1 MKSVLQKAGIKYAAV
16 SVAGFL
22 MIAACA
28 DNSADKD
35 GNGVVD
41 SEERAAEM
49 DYDAFIPMKA
59 GLWETRF
66 VFSDIDVPSLG
77 KAQKKQIMDEV
88 AESASSQSCLTEA
101 EAKKPGADFFGGN
114 GAEKCVYKAFDVS
127 GQNVKLKLSCGMDGM
142 GSVDME
148 LAGVM
153 GETEFNYDS
162 KVDVRLPMVG
172 KVAMQGKAMGKYVG
186 ACPAS

>member
-1 MKSVLQKAGIKYAAV
+1 MKTAILKAAWPLIGSLA
-16 SVAGFL
+16 L
-22 MIAACA
+22 AACA

-35 GNGVVD
+35 GNGIID

-59 GLWETRF
+59 GLWETKF
-66 VFSDIDVPSLG
+66 VFADINVPTLG
-77 KAQKKQIMDEV
+77 KAEKQQIMDEV
-88 AESASSQSCLTEA
+88 AKSASSQSCLSEA
-101 EAKKPGADFFGGN
+101 DAKKPGADFFGGN

-127 GQNVKLKLSCGMDGM
+127 GQNVQMKLSCGMDGM

-162 KVDVRLPMVG
+162 KVDVRLPVVG
-172 KVAMQGKAMGKYVG
+172 KVAMRGKATGKYVG

>member
-1 MKSVLQKAGIKYAAV
+1 MTVQAGVKTAMFGVALMVLA
-16 SVAGFL
+16 S
-22 MIAACA
+22 CS

-35 GNGVVD
+35 GNGVID

-59 GLWETRF
+59 GQWETRF
-66 VFSDIDVPSLG
+66 VFTDINVPTLG
-77 KAQKKQIMDEV
+77 KTEKRQIMDEV
-88 AESASSQSCLTEA
+88 AKSASSRTCLTEA

-127 GQNVKLKLSCGMDGM
+127 GQNVRMKLSCGMEGM

-162 KVDVRLPMVG
+162 KVDVRLPMIG
-172 KVAMQGKAMGKYVG
+172 KVKMTGNATGKYVG
-186 ACPAS
+186 ACPAP

>member
-1 MKSVLQKAGIKYAAV
+1 MSYVPSLKTTILGLTLFSLA
-16 SVAGFL
+16 S
-22 MIAACA
+22 CA

-35 GNGVVD
+35 GNGFVD

-59 GLWETRF
+59 GEWETRF
-66 VFSDIDVPSLG
+66 VFTEINVPTLG
-77 KAQKKQIMDEV
+77 KSQKRQIMDEV
-88 AESASSQSCLTEA
+88 AKSASNRMCLTEA

-127 GQNVKLKLSCGMDGM
+127 GQNVRMKLSCGMEGM
-142 GSVDME
+142 GSVDMQ

-153 GETEFNYDS
+153 GETEFKYKS
-162 KVDVRLPMVG
+162 KVDVRLPMIG
-172 KVAMQGKAMGKYVG
+172 KVKMTGNATGKYVG
-186 ACPAS
+186 ACTGT

>member
-1 MKSVLQKAGIKYAAV
+1 MTVRAGVKTAV
-16 SVAGFL
+16 FGLAL
-22 MIAACA
+22 MALASCS

-35 GNGVVD
+35 GNGVID

-59 GLWETRF
+59 GQWETRF
-66 VFSDIDVPSLG
+66 VFTDINVPTLG
-77 KAQKKQIMDEV
+77 KTEKRQIMDEV
-88 AESASSQSCLTEA
+88 AKSASSRSCLTEA

-127 GQNVKLKLSCGMDGM
+127 GQNVRMKLSCGMEGM

-162 KVDVRLPMVG
+162 KVDVRLPMIG
-172 KVAMQGKAMGKYVG
+172 KVKMTGNATGKYVG
-186 ACPAS
+186 ACPAP

>member
-1 MKSVLQKAGIKYAAV
+1 MKTAVLKAALPAIA
-16 SVAGFL
+16 L
-22 MIAACA
+22 MALAACA

-35 GNGVVD
+35 GNGIID

-59 GLWETRF
+59 GLWETKF
-66 VFSDIDVPSLG
+66 VFSDINVPTLG
-77 KAQKKQIMDEV
+77 KAQKQQIMDEV
-88 AESASSQSCLTEA
+88 AKSASSRSCLTEA
-101 EAKKPGADFFGGN
+101 DAKKPGADFFGGN

-127 GQNVKLKLSCGMDGM
+127 GQNVQMKLSCGMDGM

-162 KVDVRLPMVG
+162 KVNVRLPMVG
-172 KVAMQGKAMGKYVG
+172 KVAMQGKATGKYVG

>member
-1 MKSVLQKAGIKYAAV
+1 MNTGVRNAVLPA
-16 SVAGFL
+16 
-22 MIAACA
+22 IALLALSACA

-35 GNGVVD
+35 GNGIVD

-59 GLWETRF
+59 GLWETKF
-66 VFSDIDVPSLG
+66 VFAEINVPTLG
-77 KAQKKQIMDEV
+77 KAEKQQIMDEV
-88 AESASSQSCLTEA
+88 AKSASSRSCLTEA
-101 EAKKPGADFFGGN
+101 DAKKPGADFFGGN
-114 GAEKCVYKAFDVS
+114 GAEKCIYKAFDVS
-127 GQNVKLKLSCGMDGM
+127 GQNVQMKLSCGMDGM

-172 KVAMQGKAMGKYVG
+172 KVAMRGKATGKYVG